1 MHSVAKR
8 KEQSIAVAVRAAS
21 TMCMNTDTPIDIP
34 DEPMA
39 TEEELRAW
47 SELEHSRPT
56 TPSPAGGNEAWRL
69 PKRYQGVFQERYV
82 LLLLV
87 LTLLLFVASTFQMD
101 TKTELEEIKRMYG
114 IEEGMK
120 SSTGRPGNTKAKRA

>member
-8 KEQSIAVAVRAAS
+8 KEQSIAVAVMAAS
-21 TMCMNTDTPIDIP
+21 PMCMHTDTPVDTP

-56 TPSPAGGNEAWRL
+56 SPSPAGGNGAWRL
-69 PKRYQGVFQERYV
+69 PKRYQGVFQERYILMV
-82 LLLLV
+82 LV

-114 IEEGMK
+114 IEEPMK
-120 SSTGRPGNTKAKRA
+120 PSTERTGNKKAERV

>member
-8 KEQSIAVAVRAAS
+8 KEQSIPVAVMAAS
-21 TMCMNTDTPIDIP
+21 PMYMHGDAPIDIP

-56 TPSPAGGNEAWRL
+56 TPSPAGGNGAWRL
-69 PKRYQGVFQERYV
+69 PKRYQGVFQERYILM
-82 LLLLV
+82 LLA

-114 IEEGMK
+114 IEEPMK
-120 SSTGRPGNTKAKRA
+120 SSTERAGNMKEKSV